1 MALVLKD
8 RVLES
13 STSTGT
19 GSFTLTGAQT
29 GYQSFS
35 AIGNG
40 NTTYYTIQG
49 KNPDGTLT
57 GEWEVG
63 IGTWSTGN
71 TLSRDTVLSNSLGTT
86 AKIAFSA
93 GAKDVFCDYPASKS
107 VNQNADNKVLIPY
120 TSGVTN
126 TGSLNVGSVTGHTD
140 SGVIAAFTASE
151 PLYLYTSLQNTSS
164 ANTSYASYAVNDGGH
179 TSYGELGI
187 NNSNYSY
194 SAAGYPNNTFSAPL
208 ATFVE
213 SYGGPLAIGTW
224 DSQKISFIVN
234 GSVNTTDAMTINAAG
249 TITIPSL
256 TASQAVF
263 TDASKN
269 LVSKAVTGTGS
280 VVLNNSPD
288 GTIANSP
295 TFSSNIN
302 VNGVY
307 IGTYA
312 STGSIVIGQNQNIYD
327 GSGDYNTIIG
337 YQAFENNYVA
347 SGNTIIGANAY
358 RINQGG
364 PGGEGNNTII
374 GYNCLPNSASSYGI
388 IAIGANISQSTNP
401 ANSIYIGNSISTGG
415 INEIII
421 GGGLSSGNNIT
432 CIGTTSTTDT
442 ILAGKTSVN
451 GIQANGDLQ
460 LLGSATANQNIATNQ
475 TSGNLTIGGAS
486 ATGSTTLNGNV
497 KLATK
502 SSLPTAS
509 AGLIEYDGLAFY
521 NSIASSTRGVMP
533 SEQFVI
539 LNSPYTLTS
548 QTAAQKLFNASTN
561 GAVTL
566 PVGTYEFECQF
577 VLTSLS
583 ALANSIG
590 FEMVAGTAVIGSQL
604 WATMASKVTLP
615 PNPVATLITYN
626 TTANT
631 TITSSTTG
639 TNAVAFIRGIIKIT
653 TAGTIIP
660 SVSMSVAAAAIV
672 SANSYFKISPVSKTN
687 AANIVVGNW
696 S

>member
-13 STSTGT
+13 STSTGA

-63 IGTWSTGN
+63 IGTYTASST

-86 AKIAFSA
+86 AKILFSA

-107 VNQNADNKVLIPY
+107 VNQNADNKVIIPY

-126 TGSLNVGSVTGHTD
+126 TGSLNVGDVTAHTD

-194 SAAGYPNNTFSAPL
+194 SAAGFPNNTFSAPL

-234 GSVNTTDAMTINAAG
+234 GSVNTADAMTISAAG

-280 VVLNNSPD
+280 VVLDTNPSINGGATIDATTQAIDIATSQTTGAVTIGGTGATGAITVGRSSGVQTVNIASEANTGNKTVNIGTGNITTGVKTVNIGTGTTQTGYGATVNIGVLDTFGSQVLVNGAIALQNGTNSLNL
-288 GTIANSP
+288 GT
-295 TFSSNIN
+295 FGSSGTGDINLGRSSASYLIN
-302 VNGVY
+302 VG
-307 IGTYA
+307 GGAT
-312 STGSIVIGQNQNIYD
+312 
-327 GSGDYNTIIG
+327 
-337 YQAFENNYVA
+337 A
-347 SGNTIIGANAY
+347 SGNTK
-358 RINQGG
+358 
-364 PGGEGNNTII
+364 TI
-374 GYNCLPNSASSYGI
+374 
-388 IAIGANISQSTNP
+388 
-401 ANSIYIGNSISTGG
+401 
-415 INEIII
+415 
-421 GGGLSSGNNIT
+421 
-432 CIGTTSTTDT
+432 
-442 ILAGKTSVN
+442 
-451 GIQANGDLQ
+451 
-460 LLGSATANQNIATNQ
+460 
-475 TSGNLTIGGAS
+475 TIGGS
-486 ATGSTTLNGNV
+486 GTNGSTTNINIGP
-497 KLATK
+497 
-502 SSLPTAS
+502 SLSGALGT
-509 AGLIEYDGLAFY
+509 
-521 NSIASSTRGVMP
+521 T
-533 SEQFVI
+533 
-539 LNSPYTLTS
+539 TLR
-548 QTAAQKLFNASTN
+548 

-566 PVGTYEFECQF
+566 SADTQAINIGNSQTTGTI
-577 VLTSLS
+577 
-583 ALANSIG
+583 SIG
-590 FEMVAGTAVIGSQL
+590 STSGTG
-604 WATMASKVTLP
+604 
-615 PNPVATLITYN
+615 
-626 TTANT
+626 
-631 TITSSTTG
+631 TITVGQSTGGQTVLIGASTTG
-639 TNAVAFIRGIIKIT
+639 TR
-653 TAGTIIP
+653 TI
-660 SVSMSVAAAAIV
+660 VT
-672 SANSYFKISPVSKTN
+672 VSKRLDQQVILYNGTDFTN
-687 AANIVVGNW
+687 LNPVKGTRAMIDGLYDGGLYGEAISGFVGGSNCFPCFYDGSIW
-696 S
+696 RFG

>member
-1 MALVLKD
+1 MALILKD

-86 AKIAFSA
+86 AKIVFSA

-107 VNQNADNKVLIPY
+107 VNQNADNKVIIPY

-126 TGSLNVGSVTGHTD
+126 VGSLNVGDATAHTD

-194 SAAGYPNNTFSAPL
+194 TAAGFPNNTFSAPL

-234 GSVNTTDAMTINAAG
+234 GSVNTADAMTINASG
-249 TITIPSL
+249 TINIPSL

-280 VVLNNSPD
+280 VVLDN
-288 GTIANSP
+288 AP
-295 TFSSNIN
+295 TLNNIN
-302 VNGVY
+302 VTGGAYIAGNFYVEGGNTASAVQIADNSSTGFVDIGSTFQTGAITLGKSTAAQTVNIATGVTAASTTKAVN
-307 IGTYA
+307 IGTA
-312 STGSIVIGQNQNIYD
+312 GNATSTTN
-327 GSGDYNTIIG
+327 
-337 YQAFENNYVA
+337 
-347 SGNTIIGANAY
+347 
-358 RINQGG
+358 
-364 PGGEGNNTII
+364 
-374 GYNCLPNSASSYGI
+374 
-388 IAIGANISQSTNP
+388 IAIGSA
-401 ANSIYIGNSISTGG
+401 TG
-415 INEIII
+415 
-421 GGGLSSGNNIT
+421 
-432 CIGTTSTTDT
+432 TSTTT
-442 ILAGKTSVN
+442 IKGAVTL
-451 GIQANGDLQ
+451 
-460 LLGSATANQNIATNQ
+460 SATTQALNLGDSQ
-475 TSGNLTIGGAS
+475 TTGAITIGGAS
-486 ATGSTTLNGNV
+486 ATGALTLGQSTGSQNINIG
-497 KLATK
+497 
-502 SSLPTAS
+502 
-509 AGLIEYDGLAFY
+509 DGFTST
-521 NSIASSTRGVMP
+521 SIINIGARGV
-533 SEQFVI
+533 STGNISIGRSQATQSI
-539 LNSPYTLTS
+539 LIGSSATGSTVTS
-548 QTAAQKLFNASTN
+548 GNTRTIEIGTTS
-561 GAVTL
+561 
-566 PVGTYEFECQF
+566 VGTGISNIFIGKP
-577 VLTSLS
+577 
-583 ALANSIG
+583 SIT
-590 FEMVAGTAVIGSQL
+590 V
-604 WATMASKVTLP
+604 
-615 PNPVATLITYN
+615 NH
-626 TTANT
+626 TTTIYGRYININANT
-631 TITSSTTG
+631 TLSLISGGALNIGQNLAQTTCLVDDLPFLIGVVVGSRAFVTDAYGPIFGSVVSGGGSTAVPVYYTG
-639 TNAVAFIRGIIKIT
+639 TQWR
-653 TAGTIIP
+653 
-660 SVSMSVAAAAIV
+660 
-672 SANSYFKISPVSKTN
+672 
-687 AANIVVGNW
+687 VG
-696 S
+696 

>member
-49 KNPDGTLT
+49 KNADGTLT

-86 AKIAFSA
+86 AKIVFSA
-93 GAKDVFCDYPASKS
+93 GVKDVFCDYPASKS

-126 TGSLNVGSVTGHTD
+126 VGSLNVGNATAHTD

-194 SAAGYPNNTFSAPL
+194 SAAGFPNNTFSAPL

-327 GSGDYNTIIG
+327 GSGDYNTIVG
-337 YQAFENNYVA
+337 YQAFENNYI
-347 SGNTIIGANAY
+347 STGNTIIGANAY
-358 RINQGG
+358 KINGGG
-364 PGGEGNNTII
+364 PSGEGNNTII

-401 ANSIYIGNSISTGG
+401 TNSIYIGNSISTGG

-421 GGGLSSGNNIT
+421 GGGLASGNNIT

-442 ILAGKTSVN
+442 ILAGTTSVN

-475 TSGNLTIGGAS
+475 TTGNLTIGGAS

-502 SSLPTAS
+502 ASLPTAS

-539 LNSPYTLTS
+539 LDTPYTLTS

-583 ALANSIG
+583 ALANYIG
-590 FEMVAGTAVIGSQL
+590 FAMVSGTAVIGSQL
-604 WATMASKVTLP
+604 WVAMASKVILP
-615 PNPVATLITYN
+615 PNPVATLISYN

-631 TITSSTTG
+631 QVTSSNTG
-639 TNAVAFIRGIIKIT
+639 TNATAFIRGIIKIT

-687 AANIVVGNW
+687 AANIIVGNW

>member
-1 MALVLKD
+1 MALTLKD

-63 IGTWSTGN
+63 VGTWSTGN

-120 TSGVTN
+120 TPGVTN
-126 TGSLNVGSVTGHTD
+126 VGSLNVGDATGHSD

-234 GSVNTTDAMTINAAG
+234 GSVNTADAMTIDASGVVSTTKDITIRNAKFGRGAG
-249 TITIPSL
+249 TGTNNTAIGQSTLTSL
-256 TASQAVF
+256 TNGTDNVALGDNALSALQAGNYNTAIGKSALSTAIGLAGQGQALNNTALGFAAASNLTTGNDNIAIGY
-263 TDASKN
+263 ASAN
-269 LVSKAVTGTGS
+269 VLDSGNGNIMIGSLTGDQVYTGS
-280 VVLNNSPD
+280 NN
-288 GTIANSP
+288 I
-295 TFSSNIN
+295 
-302 VNGVY
+302 Y
-307 IGTYA
+307 IGKNTP
-312 STGSIVIGQNQNIYD
+312 V
-327 GSGDYNTIIG
+327 SGDDWTNEI
-337 YQAFENNYVA
+337 V
-347 SGNTIIGANAY
+347 IGANA
-358 RINQGG
+358 
-364 PGGEGNNTII
+364 
-374 GYNCLPNSASSYGI
+374 LSYGS
-388 IAIGANISQSTNP
+388 NTVS
-401 ANSIYIGNSISTGG
+401 IGNSFTVNTYLNGG
-415 INEIII
+415 VN
-421 GGGLSSGNNIT
+421 GNF
-432 CIGTTSTTDT
+432 IGTAQFTTLTATD
-442 ILAGKTSVN
+442 N
-451 GIQANGDLQ
+451 LQ
-460 LLGSATANQNIATNQ
+460 LTGSATANQNIATNQ

-509 AGLIEYDGLAFY
+509 AGLVEYDGLAFY
-521 NSIASSTRGVMP
+521 NSIAASTRGVMP
-533 SEQFVI
+533 SEQYVI
-539 LNSPYTLTS
+539 LDTPYTLIS

-566 PVGTYEFECQF
+566 PIGTYQFECLF
-577 VLTSLS
+577 SLTSLS
-583 ALANSIG
+583 ITSSSFGFAL
-590 FEMVAGTAVIGSQL
+590 VTGTAVIGSQGWVSL
-604 WATMASKVTLP
+604 AGKPLNFATPAQS
-615 PNPVATLITYN
+615 ATYN
-626 TTANT
+626 TSANT
-631 TITSSTTG
+631 SLTVAG
-639 TNAVAFIRGIIKIT
+639 VGANGYAFIRGTIKIT

-660 SVSMSVAAAAIV
+660 SVSLGIASAAV
-672 SANSYFKISPVSKTN
+672 VGANSYFKISPISKTN
-687 AANIVVGNW
+687 NANITVGNW

>member
-29 GYQSFS
+29 GYQSFT

-63 IGTWSTGN
+63 VGTWSTGN
-71 TLSRDTVLSNSLGTT
+71 TLSRNTVLSNSLGTT
-86 AKIAFSA
+86 ALINFSA

-126 TGSLNVGSVTGHTD
+126 VGSLNVGDATAHTD

-194 SAAGYPNNTFSAPL
+194 TAAGYPNNTFSAPL

-280 VVLNNSPD
+280 VVLSDAPSLTGAVTIG
-288 GTIANSP
+288 GTTDTAILTLGRSTAAQTVNIA
-295 TFSSNIN
+295 TGTTAAATTKAINIGN
-302 VNGVY
+302 AGNA
-307 IGTYA
+307 T
-312 STGSIVIGQNQNIYD
+312 STTN
-327 GSGDYNTIIG
+327 
-337 YQAFENNYVA
+337 
-347 SGNTIIGANAY
+347 
-358 RINQGG
+358 
-364 PGGEGNNTII
+364 
-374 GYNCLPNSASSYGI
+374 
-388 IAIGANISQSTNP
+388 IAIGSA
-401 ANSIYIGNSISTGG
+401 TG
-415 INEIII
+415 
-421 GGGLSSGNNIT
+421 
-432 CIGTTSTTDT
+432 TSTTT
-442 ILAGKTSVN
+442 IN
-451 GIQANGDLQ
+451 GAVTLSANTQ
-460 LLGSATANQNIATNQ
+460 SINIGTNQ
-475 TSGNLTIGGAS
+475 TSGAINIGGAS
-486 ATGSTTLNGNV
+486 AT
-497 KLATK
+497 
-502 SSLPTAS
+502 
-509 AGLIEYDGLAFY
+509 
-521 NSIASSTRGVMP
+521 NSI
-533 SEQFVI
+533 
-539 LNSPYTLTS
+539 TLGQS
-548 QTAAQKLFNASTN
+548 TAAQTVN
-561 GAVTL
+561 
-566 PVGTYEFECQF
+566 
-577 VLTSLS
+577 
-583 ALANSIG
+583 I
-590 FEMVAGTAVIGSQL
+590 
-604 WATMASKVTLP
+604 ATG
-615 PNPVATLITYN
+615 
-626 TTANT
+626 ANT
-631 TITSSTTG
+631 STTKTINIGTGSGSGANNITIGTGFGTNTINIGTSSTSPTALTTVNLGTIGQTQRCRVKISEILFQEPIDVASLNSSGADAGSRAIVFDADLPIFGQVVVGDGGTMVPVYYDG
-639 TNAVAFIRGIIKIT
+639 TNWR
-653 TAGTIIP
+653 
-660 SVSMSVAAAAIV
+660 
-672 SANSYFKISPVSKTN
+672 
-687 AANIVVGNW
+687 VG
-696 S
+696 